1 MGPLPGWAAAL
12 DEFEA
17 RLLAAAEILRDG
29 GGRPAP
35 AGFTPPALAGPCPPE
50 LRARATELL
59 ALARTLEDGLRAELG
74 AVREELR
81 RLPRPPV
88 AARPGPGFDSRA

>member
-1 MGPLPGWAAAL
+1 MASVTGWAAAL
-12 DEFEA
+12 DDFEA
-17 RLLAAAEILRDG
+17 GLLAAAGVLRDG
-29 GGRPAP
+29 ADRPAP
-35 AGFTPPALAGPCPPE
+35 AGFTPPPLEGPCPPE
-50 LRARATELL
+50 LRARAAELL
-59 ALARTLEDGLRAELG
+59 RLARALEDGLRAELE